1 MAKEDLE
8 GLESPGTTLWQR
20 IYRTSRWHGQIMG
33 GISDDGQ
40 CDKAVLPSVF
50 PEHLEGL
57 RSKVR
62 YLQNY
67 CKTEKRTAAK
77 WRKIRPKHNLTLP
90 WVTAMKYFLLAHN
103 INLFWL
109 MTD

>member
-1 MAKEDLE
+1 
-8 GLESPGTTLWQR
+8 
-20 IYRTSRWHGQIMG
+20 MG

-77 WRKIRPKHNLTLP
+77 
-90 WVTAMKYFLLAHN
+90 
-103 INLFWL
+103 
-109 MTD
+109 

>member
-1 MAKEDLE
+1 MAKRGPGRPRKSWNNTETEDLQNIQMTWTDYGE
-8 GLESPGTTLWQR
+8 
-20 IYRTSRWHGQIMG
+20 
-33 GISDDGQ
+33 ISDDGQ

-67 CKTEKRTAAK
+67 CNTEKRTAAK
-77 WRKIRPKHNLTLP
+77 
-90 WVTAMKYFLLAHN
+90 
-103 INLFWL
+103 
-109 MTD
+109 